1 MQILECW
8 RINKS
13 SVGNTMLCL
22 DEAFRISFGGLVC
35 RTFNNAELCF
45 PCAPSWQ
52 TSSGE
57 SLFRPCVIFMFCC
70 VGELCENN
78 RAVKHTRPHTHTHVG
93 STRPQRDESRGRPR
107 PSDPSW
113 RDDIL
118 RVETFCYLHFPA
130 RCCMFSCVSFQP
142 AALVRYLVSDS
153 LPRRLC
159 IGWQCFRASR
169 CFFLF
174 VGISPRIQIGHACPS
189 SLPPPP
195 CQKLSKVE
203 FCKVRLA
210 HSHHQHDCVC
220 SRRLYTYLEEE
231 EDSGGFGLF
240 TPTETFF
247 VFKLWGR
254 RLPELTLQFQ
264 FHPETALPVSQWVR
278 GGIRP
283 AACQATASNYL
294 SFTHPTFLSW
304 SFVLPARSL
313 KHISATPNL
322 SVKGF

>member
-1 MQILECW
+1 M
-8 RINKS
+8 S
-13 SVGNTMLCL
+13 
-22 DEAFRISFGGLVC
+22 
-35 RTFNNAELCF
+35 
-45 PCAPSWQ
+45 APRVLRG
-52 TSSGE
+52 TS
-57 SLFRPCVIFMFCC
+57 
-70 VGELCENN
+70 CE
-78 RAVKHTRPHTHTHVG
+78 
-93 STRPQRDESRGRPR
+93 
-107 PSDPSW
+107 
-113 RDDIL
+113 
-118 RVETFCYLHFPA
+118 
-130 RCCMFSCVSFQP
+130 
-142 AALVRYLVSDS
+142 AALVPLTPLDGTTFCVSRPSAICTFLRGAACFPACRSSRQRWSGTWCLTASHAGSALDDS
-153 LPRRLC
+153 
-159 IGWQCFRASR
+159 ASVPAAVF
-169 CFFLF
+169 CLF

-294 SFTHPTFLSW
+294 SFTHPTFLS
-304 SFVLPARSL
+304 
-313 KHISATPNL
+313 
-322 SVKGF
+322 